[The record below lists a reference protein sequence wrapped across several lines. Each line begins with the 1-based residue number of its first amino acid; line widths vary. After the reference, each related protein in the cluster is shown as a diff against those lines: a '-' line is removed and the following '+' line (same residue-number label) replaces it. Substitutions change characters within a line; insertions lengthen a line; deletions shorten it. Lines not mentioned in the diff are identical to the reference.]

1 MRKCGKFCRLCEA
14 GISPSGSCTATIYLP
29 IPISPPQYT
38 ALYGRKMRV
47 LGVAWPSI
55 VLHFPVL
62 PRPSRRAQTGR

>member
-1 MRKCGKFCRLCEA
+1 MRQVLQAMRG
-14 GISPSGSCTATIYLP
+14 GNQP
-29 IPISPPQYT
+29 IWFLYGNDLFAHPEISPPQYT